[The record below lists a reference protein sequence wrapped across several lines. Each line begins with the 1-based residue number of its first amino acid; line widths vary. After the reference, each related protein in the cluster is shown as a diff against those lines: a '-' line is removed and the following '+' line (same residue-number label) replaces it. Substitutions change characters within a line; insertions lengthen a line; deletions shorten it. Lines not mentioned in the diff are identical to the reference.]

1 MRKDL
6 YTNGSVDLP
15 TISKKRSYFDLTH
28 SSHIDMNIG
37 MLYPIDQ
44 FIDLVPGD
52 TFEYAHKA
60 HLRMTNPPKTPTMD
74 QLVFDIYFFYVPNR
88 IVWDDWDKFI
98 SNNSGNDFYTGYTNT
113 EPVVDLAGKTPSSSY
128 AKLDHSVLDYLGFGS
143 SEVIGSTIGSLNPSA
158 LPVRGYYKIWNEYFR
173 YESLQ
178 HPILVSTGN
187 TPIGSLMSSS
197 GNYYT
202 NTTVNKQYPTWSSYH
217 NTECYGLNLMPVNRL
232 PGYFSRALPQPLAGD
247 DVKILQ
253 EISILSPEAF
263 LGTDHSI
270 GYSLYAN
277 NGNVGISAG
286 SGTINWL
293 DGNLG
298 TSDSNSIRALSQ
310 AFALNKFLYIDNVYG
325 KRITEWTYGHF
336 GVNVPDSRVQRPEF
350 LAKKRIYVNIN
361 QIMQSSETGTSPQ
374 GNAGAWSETY
384 DVGKDFVKSF
394 VEYGNLFALGCI
406 RVLNHS
412 FAQGIDRK
420 WSRRTRFDYY
430 LPEFNNVGDQ
440 EIKTKEIYCNTTYPD
455 QTWGYQ
461 ERYAEYKMIP
471 SRVAGYMRPQV
482 TGTLAL
488 WTYTDYYST
497 APTFNIGWMF
507 EPHGNFND
515 TIYID
520 DSTAPSFI
528 LDYVAEIKGYRS
540 MPYHNEPGDLN
551 GSW

>member
-15 TISKKRSYFDLTH
+15 TISKRRSYFDLTH

-52 TFEYAHKA
+52 TFEYGHKA

-98 SNNSGNDFYTGYTNT
+98 ANDSGNDFYTGYSGT
-113 EPVVDLAGKTPSSSY
+113 EPVVDLAGKAPSSSY

-143 SEVIGSTIGSLNPSA
+143 SEVIGSSIASLNPSA

-178 HPILVSTGN
+178 HPVLVSTGN
-187 TPIGSLMSSS
+187 SPIASLMTSS

-202 NTTVNKQYPTWSSYH
+202 NTSGNNQYSTWTSYH
-217 NTECYGLNLMPVNRL
+217 NVECYGLNLMPVNRL
-232 PGYFSRALPQPLAGD
+232 PGYFSRALPQPLAGS
-247 DVKILQ
+247 DVKILSSVSLTSPTASGNNASSNSSFGLTVTGLSAYASY
-253 EISILSPEAF
+253 EGKTIAGPSSGVTVTSINGVLS
-263 LGTDHSI
+263 GVD
-270 GYSLYAN
+270 
-277 NGNVGISAG
+277 
-286 SGTINWL
+286 
-293 DGNLG
+293 
-298 TSDSNSIRALSQ
+298 NSIRALSQ

-384 DVGKDFVKSF
+384 DVSKDFVKSF

-412 FAQGIDRK
+412 YAQGIDRK

-440 EIKTKEIYCNTTYPD
+440 EIKTKEIYCNTSLPD
-455 QTWGYQ
+455 QT
-461 ERYAEYKMIP
+461 
-471 SRVAGYMRPQV
+471 
-482 TGTLAL
+482 
-488 WTYTDYYST
+488 
-497 APTFNIGWMF
+497 
-507 EPHGNFND
+507 
-515 TIYID
+515 
-520 DSTAPSFI
+520 
-528 LDYVAEIKGYRS
+528 
-540 MPYHNEPGDLN
+540 
-551 GSW
+551 